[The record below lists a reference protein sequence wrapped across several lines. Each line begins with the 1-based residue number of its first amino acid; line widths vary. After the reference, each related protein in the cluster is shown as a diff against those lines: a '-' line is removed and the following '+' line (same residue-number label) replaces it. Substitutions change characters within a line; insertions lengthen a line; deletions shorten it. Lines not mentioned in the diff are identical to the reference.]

1 MVLEGLVFVIGTTI
15 ILSSI
20 SWKLTL
26 FTVGG
31 ILLICFVF
39 LLVIAKYEKL
49 EKELQD
55 LKSELGE
62 VSEEACS
69 NIRTVKAF
77 ANEHNEIEKFKVKN

>member
-1 MVLEGLVFVIGTTI
+1 MVLQGLIFVIGTTI
-15 ILSSI
+15 ILSTI

-39 LLVIAKYEKL
+39 LIIIEKYEKL
-49 EKELQD
+49 EKEMQD
-55 LKSELGE
+55 FKSELGE
-62 VSEEACS
+62 VSEETCS

-77 ANEHNEIEKFKVKN
+77 ANEHNEIEKFKMKN